1 MSIDNMDDMSAAFN
15 QVISDMN
22 KETTVENSARN
33 SAAEQSLE
41 SAFNNTVN
49 GWERNAYGDNL
60 EDDSDIED
68 SEETQEGGSISDE
81 DEAVQKSQ
89 LGDEA
94 KSQPETRIPAE
105 NASGHDNQQLL
116 SQLLQ
121 EKDNQLQLLYS
132 RLNDLSTQ
140 YKTLKEE
147 TSKKVET
154 KEAVPA
160 EVQEL
165 YETYP
170 ELATAI
176 DKIVE
181 SKVNVT
187 KKTIEETLTPQT
199 AAMQQQLQEMAQ
211 QQYISKI
218 MQVHPDL
225 PQIMQS
231 NALNKWIATLSDP
244 VQRAGA
250 EWITRY
256 GTVDNVVQLISQY
269 KSSQQGF
276 STPAQSVNNRSTVT
290 PTTSTADDDLVQ
302 KIVNAISVPSERQAP
317 TPTRKRREYATT
329 TEAFKALANEY
340 ERKNY
345 RY

>member
-147 TSKKVET
+147 TSKKAES

-231 NALNKWIATLSDP
+231 NALNKWIATMSDP

>member
-1 MSIDNMDDMSAAFN
+1 MSIDNMNDMSAAFDK
-15 QVISDMN
+15 VISDMN
-22 KETTVENSARN
+22 NETTVQNSARN
-33 SAAEQSLE
+33 SSAEQSLE
-41 SAFNNTVN
+41 TAFNNTVN

-60 EDDSDIED
+60 DIIED
-68 SEETQEGGSISDE
+68 SEEDFQEDTSISDV

-94 KSQPETRIPAE
+94 ISQPETRTPVE
-105 NASGHDNQQLL
+105 NASGHDNQQLF

-132 RLNDLSTQ
+132 RLNDLSGQ

-147 TSKKVET
+147 TSKKVEA

-187 KKTIEETLTPQT
+187 KKTIEETFTPQT
-199 AAMQQQLQEMAQ
+199 TAMQQQLQEMAQ

-231 NALNKWIATLSDP
+231 NSLNRWIAGMSDP

-276 STPAQSVNNRSTVT
+276 STPAQSVNNRPTVT
-290 PTTSTADDDLVQ
+290 SSSNNDDELVQ

-317 TPTRKRREYATT
+317 TPTRKRREYANT

>member
-94 KSQPETRIPAE
+94 KSQPETRIPAK
-105 NASGHDNQQLL
+105 NASGHDNQQLF

-165 YETYP
+165 CETYP

-231 NALNKWIATLSDP
+231 NALNKWIATMSDP

>member
-211 QQYISKI
+211 QQYIAKI

-231 NALNKWIATLSDP
+231 NALNKWIAAMSDP